1 MRAPESRMDILTT
14 SEIKDIVN
22 HSPLV
27 RKYNREI
34 DRDSAYEMLKKK
46 MEAAAK
52 AEHKAEMGKQQE
64 KARGTSTRRRRAEKS
79 TLEKIMSNTT
89 TRQIGRTIAR
99 ELARGLLGVLGI
111 KKR

>member
-1 MRAPESRMDILTT
+1 
-14 SEIKDIVN
+14 
-22 HSPLV
+22 
-27 RKYNREI
+27 
-34 DRDSAYEMLKKK
+34 MLKKK